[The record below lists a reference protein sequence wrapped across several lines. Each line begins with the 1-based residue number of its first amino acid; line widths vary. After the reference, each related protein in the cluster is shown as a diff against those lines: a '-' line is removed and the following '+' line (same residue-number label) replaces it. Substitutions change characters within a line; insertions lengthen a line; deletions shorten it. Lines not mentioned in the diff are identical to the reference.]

1 MDKSVLKHRSRQIS
15 EGVDRAPHRALLRAL
30 GLTHEEISRPFVA
43 IANSWNEIVPGHI
56 HLRELAERVK
66 MGVRRAGG
74 MPFEFNT
81 IAICDG
87 IAMAHEGMRASL
99 PSRDVIAD
107 SVELMVMAHQ
117 YDAIVAIA
125 SCDKIEPGMMMA
137 LARLNLP
144 SIFMNGGPMLM
155 GESRGK
161 RFAVGSVFEALGAYY
176 KGQLTLEELYEIEK
190 VACPGPGSC
199 AGLYTANTMAVLI
212 EALGMSLPGSST
224 IPAVD
229 VRRLYIA
236 EKTGETIMRALETD
250 LKPSDIMTY
259 EAFRNAI
266 AVDAAIGGS
275 TNAVLHLM
283 AIAKELDIKLTLDDF
298 DEISSRT
305 PQLVELIPGG
315 TYAMQDLDMAGGV
328 PAIMKKLLDAGLID
342 GSTITITGKTLA
354 ENLKEFVQPTN
365 VKIIRPVENPV
376 RPTGSIVI
384 LKGSL
389 APDGAVVKISGVKRL
404 KHEGP
409 ARVFDCE
416 EDAYAAVKQGEIK
429 EGDVIVIRYEGPK
442 GGPGMREMLSVTS
455 AIVGRGMGESVALV
469 TDGRFSGATRGLM
482 VGHVSPEAFEGG
494 PIAAIKNGDWIKIDA
509 ERKILDV
516 ELDEDEI
523 RKRLASWK
531 RPAPKYKKGVL
542 ARYAKYT
549 SSASEGAVC
558 KLSS

>member
-1 MDKSVLKHRSRQIS
+1 MKHRSWRVS
-15 EGVDRAPHRALLRAL
+15 KGVDRAPHRALLKAV
-30 GLTHEEISRPFVA
+30 GLTDEEISRPFVA
-43 IANSWNEIVPGHI
+43 VANSWNEIVPGHV

-66 MGVRRAGG
+66 VGVRRAGG

-87 IAMAHEGMRASL
+87 IAMAHDGMRSSL
-99 PSRDVIAD
+99 PSRDIIAD
-107 SVELMVMAHQ
+107 SVELMVTAHQ
-117 YDAIVAIA
+117 YDAVVAIA

-144 SIFMNGGPMLM
+144 SIFINGGPMLM
-155 GESRGK
+155 GEGGGRRLAIGN
-161 RFAVGSVFEALGAYY
+161 VFEALGAYH
-176 KGQLTLEELYEIEK
+176 KGELTLEELCVVESF
-190 VACPGPGSC
+190 ACPGPGSC

-229 VRRLYIA
+229 VRRLYVA
-236 EKTGETIMRALETD
+236 EKAGEAVMKALETD

-283 AIAKELDIKLTLDDF
+283 AIAKELDLRLTLDDF
-298 DEISSRT
+298 DEVSRRT

-315 TYAMQDLDMAGGV
+315 NYSMQDLDMAGGV

-342 GSTITITGKTLA
+342 GSVVTITGKTLA
-354 ENLKEFVQPTN
+354 ENLRDFAYPKDTGV
-365 VKIIRPVENPV
+365 VRSVENPV
-376 RPTGSIVI
+376 RPTGGIVI
-384 LKGSL
+384 LRGNL
-389 APDGAVVKISGVKRL
+389 APEGAVLKVSGVKRL

-416 EDAYAAVKQGEIK
+416 EDAYEAVKRGSIE
-429 EGDVIVIRYEGPK
+429 EGDVVVIRYEGPK

-455 AIVGRGMGESVALV
+455 GIVGRGMGESVALV

-494 PIAAIKNGDWIKIDA
+494 PIAVIKDGDWIKVDA
-509 ERKILDV
+509 EQKRLDV
-516 ELDEDEI
+516 LLDWEEI
-523 RKRLASWK
+523 KRRLASWN
-531 RPAPKYKKGVL
+531 RPAPKYNKGVL
-542 ARYAKYT
+542 ARYAKYA
-549 SSASEGAVC
+549 SSASEGAVF
-558 KLSS
+558 K

>member
-1 MDKSVLKHRSRQIS
+1 MDRDRLKHRSQQVS
-15 EGVDRAPHRALLRAL
+15 KGVERAPHRALLKAM
-30 GLTHEEISRPFVA
+30 GLTDDEISRPFVA
-43 IANSWNEIVPGHI
+43 IVNSWNEIVPGHV
-56 HLRELAERVK
+56 HLNKLAERVK
-66 MGVRRAGG
+66 VGVRRAGG

-107 SVELMVMAHQ
+107 SVELMVMAHR
-117 YDAIVAIA
+117 YDAVVAMA

-144 SIFMNGGPMLM
+144 SVFINGGPMLM
-155 GESRGK
+155 GERDGK
-161 RFAVGSVFEALGAYY
+161 RFAIGNVFEALGAYH
-176 KGQLTLEELYEIEK
+176 KGQLTLEELCAIEN

-229 VRRLYIA
+229 VRRAYVA
-236 EKTGETIMRALETD
+236 EKTGEVVMRALETD

-283 AIAKELDIKLTLDDF
+283 AIAKELDLKLTLEDF

-315 TYAMQDLDMAGGV
+315 KYAMQDLDIAGGV
-328 PAIMKKLLDAGLID
+328 PAIMKKLLDADLLD
-342 GSTITITGKTLA
+342 GSVVTITGKTLV
-354 ENLKEFVQPTN
+354 ENLREFVQPKN
-365 VKIIRPVENPV
+365 VGIIRPIENPV
-376 RPTGSIVI
+376 RPTGGIVI
-384 LKGSL
+384 LRGNL
-389 APDGAVVKISGVKRL
+389 APEGAVVKISGIKKL

-416 EDAYAAVKQGEIK
+416 EDAYIAVKQGDIK
-429 EGDVIVIRYEGPK
+429 DGDTIVIRYEGPK

-455 AIVGRGMGESVALV
+455 AIVGRGMRESVALV

-494 PIAAIKNGDWIKIDA
+494 PIAIVRDGDWIKVDA
-509 ERKILDV
+509 ELKRLDV

-523 RKRLASWK
+523 KKRLASWK
-531 RPAPKYKKGVL
+531 RPAPKYKKGAL

-558 KLSS
+558 R

>member
-1 MDKSVLKHRSRQIS
+1 M
-15 EGVDRAPHRALLRAL
+15 DRAPHRALLKAV
-30 GLTHEEISRPFVA
+30 GLTDEEISRPFVA
-43 IANSWNEIVPGHI
+43 VANSWNEIVPGHV
-56 HLRELAERVK
+56 HLRGLAERVK
-66 MGVRRAGG
+66 VGVRRAGG

-87 IAMAHEGMRASL
+87 IAMAHDGMRSSL
-99 PSRDVIAD
+99 PSRDIIAD
-107 SVELMVMAHQ
+107 SVELTVTAHQ
-117 YDAIVAIA
+117 YDAVVAIA

-144 SIFMNGGPMLM
+144 SIFINGGPMLM
-155 GESRGK
+155 GESGGRRLAIGN
-161 RFAVGSVFEALGAYY
+161 VFEALGAYH
-176 KGQLTLEELYEIEK
+176 KGELTLEELCVVESF
-190 VACPGPGSC
+190 ACPGPGSC

-229 VRRLYIA
+229 VRRLYVA
-236 EKTGETIMRALETD
+236 EKAGEAVMKALETG

-283 AIAKELDIKLTLDDF
+283 AIAKELDLRLTLDDF
-298 DEISSRT
+298 DEVSRRT

-315 TYAMQDLDMAGGV
+315 NYSMQDLDMAGGV

-342 GSTITITGKTLA
+342 GSVVTITGKTLA
-354 ENLKEFVQPTN
+354 ENLRDFAYPKDTGV
-365 VKIIRPVENPV
+365 IRSVENPV
-376 RPTGSIVI
+376 RPTGGIVI
-384 LKGSL
+384 LRGNL
-389 APDGAVVKISGVKRL
+389 APEGAVLKVSGVKRL

-416 EDAYAAVKQGEIK
+416 EDAYEAVKRGSIE
-429 EGDVIVIRYEGPK
+429 EGDVVVIRYEGPK

-455 AIVGRGMGESVALV
+455 GIVGRGMGESVALV

-494 PIAAIKNGDWIKIDA
+494 PIAVIKDGDWIKVDA
-509 ERKILDV
+509 EQKRLDV
-516 ELDEDEI
+516 LLDWEEI
-523 RKRLASWK
+523 KRRLASWN
-531 RPAPKYKKGVL
+531 RPAPKYRKGVL
-542 ARYAKYT
+542 ARYAKYA
-549 SSASEGAVC
+549 SSASEGAVF
-558 KLSS
+558 K

>member
-1 MDKSVLKHRSRQIS
+1 MDKYGVKHRSRQIS
-15 EGVDRAPHRALLRAL
+15 EGADRAPHRALLNAL
-30 GLTHEEISRPFVA
+30 GLTYEEISRPFVA

-56 HLRELAERVK
+56 HLRELADRVK
-66 MGVRRAGG
+66 VGVRRRGG
-74 MPFEFNT
+74 RSFEFNT

-117 YDAIVAIA
+117 YDAVVAIA
-125 SCDKIEPGMMMA
+125 SCDKIEPGMMIA

-144 SIFMNGGPMLM
+144 SIFINGGPMLM
-155 GESRGK
+155 GESCGK
-161 RFAVGSVFEALGAYY
+161 RFAVGNVFEALGAYH

-229 VRRLYIA
+229 VRRLYVA
-236 EKTGETIMRALETD
+236 EKTGETVMMALETD

-266 AVDAAIGGS
+266 AVNAAIGGS

-283 AIAKELDIKLTLDDF
+283 AIAKELDVKLTLDDF
-298 DEISSRT
+298 DEVSSRT

-315 TYAMQDLDMAGGV
+315 PYVMQDLDMAGGV
-328 PAIMKKLLDAGLID
+328 PAIMKKLLEAGLIE
-342 GSTITITGKTLA
+342 GSTLTITSKTLA
-354 ENLKEFVQPTN
+354 ENLREFVQPTN
-365 VKIIRPVENPV
+365 VEIIRSIENPV

-384 LKGSL
+384 LRGNL
-389 APDGAVVKISGVKRL
+389 APDGAVVKISGIKRL

-409 ARVFDCE
+409 AKVFECE
-416 EDAYAAVKQGEIK
+416 EDAYVAVKQGNIE
-429 EGDVIVIRYEGPK
+429 EGNVIIIRYEGPK

-494 PIAAIKNGDWIKIDA
+494 PIAVIRDGDWIRIDA
-509 ERKILDV
+509 EMKVLNV
-516 ELDEDEI
+516 ELDGEEI
-523 RKRLASWK
+523 RKRLAFWK
-531 RPAPKYKKGVL
+531 RPAHKYKKGAL
-542 ARYAKYT
+542 ARYAKYA
-549 SSASEGAVC
+549 SSASEGAMC
-558 KLSS
+558 R